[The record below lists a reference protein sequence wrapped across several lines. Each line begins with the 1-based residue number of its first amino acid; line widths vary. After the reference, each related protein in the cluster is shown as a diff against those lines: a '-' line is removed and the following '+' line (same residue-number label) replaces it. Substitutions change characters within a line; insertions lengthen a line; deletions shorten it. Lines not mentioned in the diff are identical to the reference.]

1 MDKKDSSIK
10 INNTVWINSIAI
22 IQFIYLII
30 FVTMSGESLST
41 SETKQIILLIS
52 GIILSII
59 GLIGVIKGII
69 ILLDKKNKKSV
80 EDKKTSIK
88 LIVCCII
95 VIVINIFCIN
105 ITMKSIEKSV
115 NNSWKCDPGP
125 CEESTNN

>member
-69 ILLDKKNKKSV
+69 ILLDKKSV

-105 ITMKSIEKSV
+105 ITMKSIEKSISD
-115 NNSWKCDPGP
+115 SWKCDPGP